1 MSVGLARCTTLSSK
15 AMGINDAGF
24 LGVLEVETEN
34 KQRAGQGTAKQ
45 FNNRPLKSIHILE
58 YIFGPVSMI
67 DDPRPRPIYAAT
79 L

>member
-34 KQRAGQGTAKQ
+34 KQRAGQPSRLITA
-45 FNNRPLKSIHILE
+45 P
-58 YIFGPVSMI
+58 
-67 DDPRPRPIYAAT
+67 
-79 L
+79 

>member
-15 AMGINDAGF
+15 AMGINDAVF

-45 FNNRPLKSIHILE
+45 FNNRPLKSIHILD
-58 YIFGPVSMI
+58 YIWPRF